1 MTRQMEINLL
11 TIFDES
17 INKAKAIRDISK
29 TFQISKEEVI
39 EVLECNDR
47 EVPKGKRGPAKKR
60 EPEAAD
66 PEAERAEVTKEKTLP
81 VCNYVY
87 EVLAEK
93 MDSLEMQLRD
103 LKQKEQEILAKYNTI
118 AAFIKENSL

>member
-11 TIFDES
+11 TIYDES

-29 TFQISKEEVI
+29 TFQIPKDEVI

-47 EVPKGKRGPAKKR
+47 EVPKGKRGQAKKR
-60 EPEAAD
+60 EPEAAA
-66 PEAERAEVTKEKTLP
+66 PESERAEKTKELP

-87 EVLAEK
+87 IVLAEK
-93 MDSLEMQLRD
+93 MDDLDMQLRE
-103 LKQKEQEILAKYNTI
+103 LEQKKQQLSAQYHTLAM
-118 AAFIKENSL
+118 FIKENNL